1 MFVNEMRRS
10 SRIRKSSGLWRAAFF
25 TLLFLVVATVGIAL
39 YYLSSGFSGGSG
51 TPQNFSDRQT
61 NRAIFS
67 VQANKEQ
74 LQSLINQQIADNR
87 DKRLSYHVAIGDQ
100 VVLKGNY
107 KLLFTGIPFSLSFEP
122 VVSNGDII
130 LKETGV
136 RLGDV
141 KLPDEEVLAFL
152 KSGTKFPKW
161 VAIQPAKKQVYLNLT
176 RVQVQK
182 GLYLRAETINLPQNI
197 VSFSVHQKS
206 K

>member
-1 MFVNEMRRS
+1 MNETRRT
-10 SRIRKSSGLWRAAFF
+10 IRKGQRPAVWRAAFF
-25 TLLFLVVATVGIAL
+25 TLLFLVIALIGLAL
-39 YYLSSGFSGGSG
+39 YYLSAGFSGEQA
-51 TPQNFSDRQT
+51 TPESYSDQQT

-67 VQANKEQ
+67 VQANKTQ
-74 LQSLINQQIADNR
+74 LQSLINQQITDSG
-87 DKRLSYHVAIGDQ
+87 DKRLSYHVEIGDQ
-100 VVLKGNY
+100 VVLKGSY
-107 KLLFTGIPFSLSFEP
+107 KLLFTGIPFSLAFKP
-122 VVSNGDII
+122 IVSNGDVV
-130 LKETGV
+130 LRETSV

-182 GLYLRAETINLPQNI
+182 GLYLRAEVINLPKNI
-197 VSFSVHQKS
+197 VSFSVHQKN

>member
-1 MFVNEMRRS
+1 MNEMRRS
-10 SRIRKSSGLWRAAFF
+10 SRIRKSSSLWRAAFF

-39 YYLSSGFSGGSG
+39 YYLSSGFSGDSG

-100 VVLKGNY
+100 VVLKGSY